1 MRRASAAGNP
11 VLAAA
16 WKTSRAARPGRA
28 AFRGP
33 KTGNRDPREWQ
44 CFKASLGGDFF
55 YGIFP
60 DHKAIDDYIAIR
72 WITIVYM
79 TQFLTSKRAIVTG
92 GTRGIG
98 RAITESLLEAGCSV
112 LFCGR
117 NAQAVQSTID
127 ELKPR
132 YGTKVFG
139 QSADVSSL
147 DDVAE
152 LFAYGDEAM
161 GGIDI
166 LVNNAGI
173 GIFAKMAECAVDD
186 WRRVIDVNL
195 SGAFYC
201 SKQAVPRM
209 IEAGGGYVIHIGS
222 LAGKNPFA
230 TGAAYNASKFALN
243 GFAEAMMLD
252 HRYDNIR
259 VTSILPGSVDTEFG
273 RSGKKSGSNWKIAS
287 EDIADMVIAV
297 LKMPER
303 TMVSRIEMRPS
314 KPQKG

>member
-1 MRRASAAGNP
+1 M
-11 VLAAA
+11 
-16 WKTSRAARPGRA
+16 TH
-28 AFRGP
+28 
-33 KTGNRDPREWQ
+33 
-44 CFKASLGGDFF
+44 SLS
-55 YGIFP
+55 
-60 DHKAIDDYIAIR
+60 
-72 WITIVYM
+72 
-79 TQFLTSKRAIVTG
+79 LKRAIVTG

-117 NAQAVQSTID
+117 NAQAVQSTVD
-127 ELKPR
+127 ELKSKG
-132 YGTKVFG
+132 GTKVFG

-147 DDVAE
+147 SDVE
-152 LFAYGDEAM
+152 KLFEYGDRAM
-161 GGIDI
+161 GGLDI

-173 GIFAKMAECAVDD
+173 GIFAKMAECSVDD

-201 SKQAVPRM
+201 SRQAVPRM
-209 IEAGGGYVIHIGS
+209 IQAGGGHVVHIGS

-252 HRYDNIR
+252 HRNDNIR
-259 VTSILPGSVDTEFG
+259 VTTIMPGSVDTEFSH
-273 RSGKKSGSNWKIAS
+273 SGTRNGSNWKIAS
-287 EDIADMVIAV
+287 QDVADMVIAV

-303 TMVSRIEMRPS
+303 TMVSSVEMRPS

>member
-1 MRRASAAGNP
+1 
-11 VLAAA
+11 
-16 WKTSRAARPGRA
+16 
-28 AFRGP
+28 
-33 KTGNRDPREWQ
+33 
-44 CFKASLGGDFF
+44 
-55 YGIFP
+55 
-60 DHKAIDDYIAIR
+60 
-72 WITIVYM
+72 M
-79 TQFLTSKRAIVTG
+79 TQFLNNKRAIVTG

-112 LFCGR
+112 VFCGR
-117 NAQAVQSTID
+117 SSQAVQATVD
-127 ELKPR
+127 ELKVR
-132 YGTKVFG
+132 HSAKIFG
-139 QSADVSSL
+139 IPADVSSL
-147 DDVAE
+147 EDVAR

-161 GGIDI
+161 GGLDI

-173 GIFAKMAECAVDD
+173 GIFAKMADCAVDD

-209 IEAGGGYVIHIGS
+209 IQAGGGYVVHIGS

-252 HRYDNIR
+252 HRNDNIR
-259 VTSILPGSVDTEFG
+259 VTSIMPGSVDTEFNG
-273 RSGKKSGSNWKIAS
+273 SGTKSGSNWKIAS
-287 EDIADMVIAV
+287 QDIADMVLAV
-297 LKMPER
+297 LRMPER

-314 KPQKG
+314 RPQKG